1 MYLYIVRYLLTNLIF
16 INVLYFDTY
25 MRIFLIIFALISCIS
40 INAQQYWLPVNSP
53 ASHKI
58 MKAQFLD
65 TVYGWACGDSGTIV
79 HTSNS
84 GANWVLQQNWT
95 NEFPIDDIFFINR
108 NLGWAISNDFF
119 FQGTILLR
127 TTNGGSNWTNS
138 RYPDSSLVFNTIYFL
153 DSATGFMSGASGL
166 IYKTTNA
173 GNNWFN
179 CYIDSSYC
187 AFLYLMPKKNFY
199 FVNSMVGYACGGQID
214 IQGMVWRTTNGGQHW
229 YTYCVTAEP
238 LYDIKAVS
246 SSKIIATGGDLEYG
260 LSMAISTD
268 AGLSW
273 NYRVTPL
280 PGRGLSLGFRTPAE
294 LWVPL
299 NFVPAYGVNLDSGN
313 LSADWT
319 MIPAE
324 GVETV
329 NSVIFMSPTFG
340 WSFGTGGTIFK
351 YNSSI
356 IGINGNEQENIPG
369 DFILEQNYPNPF
381 NPVTT
386 IGYELKR
393 GGLVNISVYN
403 ITGELTEIL
412 QKSYQPPGY
421 HSINWNAS
429 GHSSGV
435 YFCRLSAGS
444 NRKTIKMLLVK

>member
-1 MYLYIVRYLLTNLIF
+1 MRVFLTLFF
-16 INVLYFDTY
+16 ILGS
-25 MRIFLIIFALISCIS
+25 IG

-119 FQGTILLR
+119 FHGTMMLR

-138 RYPDSSLVFNTIYFL
+138 RYPDSTLVFNTIYFL
-153 DSATGFMSGASGL
+153 DSTTGFMSGASGL

-187 AFLYLMPKKNFY
+187 ALLYLMPKTKFY

-260 LSMAISTD
+260 LSMAMSED

-273 NYRVTPL
+273 NYRVTTM

-313 LSADWT
+313 LSSDWT
-319 MIPAE
+319 LIPAE
-324 GVETV
+324 NVETV
-329 NSVIFMSPTFG
+329 NSVVFMSPTFG
-340 WSFGTGGTIFK
+340 WSFGTGGTIFR
-351 YNSSI
+351 YNTSV
-356 IGINGNEQENIPG
+356 IGINGNHSEDLPEE
-369 DFILEQNYPNPF
+369 FTLEQNYPNPF

-386 IGYELKR
+386 IGYYLNR
-393 GGLVNISVYN
+393 GGLVTMKIYDINGRLVE
-403 ITGELTEIL
+403 TIL
-412 QKSYQPPGY
+412 NYYQPPGY
-421 HSINWNAS
+421 HNVKWDAS
-429 GHSSGV
+429 GFSSGL
-435 YFCRLSAGS
+435 YFCRLSAAETE
-444 NRKTIKMLLVK
+444 RTIKLLLVK

>member
-1 MYLYIVRYLLTNLIF
+1 
-16 INVLYFDTY
+16 
-25 MRIFLIIFALISCIS
+25 MRVFLIVMCTFLVTAA
-40 INAQQYWLPVNSP
+40 NAQDFWLPVNSP

-84 GANWVLQQNWT
+84 GANWVLQPNWT

-108 NLGWAISNDFF
+108 NLGWAVSNDFF
-119 FQGTILLR
+119 FHGSIILK
-127 TTNGGSNWTNS
+127 TTNGGLNWSDS
-138 RYPDSSLVFNTIYFL
+138 RYPDSTLVFNTIYFL

-179 CYIDSSYC
+179 CFIDTAYC
-187 AFLYLMPKKNFY
+187 SFLYLMPKKQFY
-199 FVNSMVGYACGGQID
+199 FIDNMVGFVSGGQID
-214 IQGMVWRTTNGGQHW
+214 IQGMIWRTTNGGAHW
-229 YTYCVTAEP
+229 YTYCVAAEP
-238 LYDIKAVS
+238 IYDVKAVTS
-246 SSKIIATGGDLEYG
+246 SRIIATGGDLEYG
-260 LSMAISTD
+260 MSMVLSTD

-313 LSADWT
+313 LSSDWT
-319 MIPAE
+319 QVPAV
-324 GVETV
+324 GVETI
-329 NSVIFMSPTFG
+329 NSVVFMSPTFG

-351 YNSSI
+351 YNTSV
-356 IGINGNEQENIPG
+356 IGINGHHSENIPEE
-369 DFILEQNYPNPF
+369 FTLEQNYPNPF
-381 NPVTT
+381 NPVTS
-386 IGYELKR
+386 IGYELNR

-403 ITGELTEIL
+403 VTGELVEEL
-412 QKSYQPPGY
+412 NSSYQPPGY
-421 HSINWNAS
+421 HSVKWNAS
-429 GHSSGV
+429 SKPSGI
-435 YFCRLSAGS
+435 YFCRVSAGGTE
-444 NRKTIKMLLVK
+444 KTIKMILVK